1 MNKNYL
7 FKFTL
12 LAIPLAAFLLMSN
25 VGGVGSPM
33 SGSPGDSGSSCA
45 SCHTGGDFN
54 ASVAITTDIPD
65 SGYLLD
71 TDYTITI
78 NTTSTSNTHGFQLT
92 AENTSNDKIGA
103 FTGGSGSR
111 SVNGNKAVTHSSTST
126 TGDWTFTWR
135 SPSTDL
141 GSVTFYTAVNAANG
155 ENNTSGD
162 QIVLANESFSSL
174 SISEAQKIDFAMYPN
189 PANDILTIDLPEI
202 AEKVTVEFYDQ
213 IGKLAYTQNLDANSK
228 TINVSGLATG
238 IYILKVIA
246 DNKIGTQK
254 FIKQ

>member
-1 MNKNYL
+1 M
-7 FKFTL
+7 
-12 LAIPLAAFLLMSN
+12 
-25 VGGVGSPM
+25 
-33 SGSPGDSGSSCA
+33 
-45 SCHTGGDFN
+45 
-54 ASVAITTDIPD
+54 
-65 SGYLLD
+65 
-71 TDYTITI
+71 
-78 NTTSTSNTHGFQLT
+78 T
-92 AENTSNDKIGA
+92 AENTSDDKIGT
-103 FTGGSGSR
+103 FTSGSGSR
-111 SVNGNKAVTHSSTST
+111 TVNNDKAVTHSSTST

-155 ENNTSGD
+155 NGSTSGD